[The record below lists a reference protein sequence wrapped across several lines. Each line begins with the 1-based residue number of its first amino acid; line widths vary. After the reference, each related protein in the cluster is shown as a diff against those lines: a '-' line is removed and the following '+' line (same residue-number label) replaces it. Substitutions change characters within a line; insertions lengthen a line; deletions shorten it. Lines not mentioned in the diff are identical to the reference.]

1 MYGTSFLSEDIDFG
15 NFAAIEEVIQEKV
28 GKRNFENS
36 N

>member
-1 MYGTSFLSEDIDFG
+1 MYGTSFLSEDIDFD
-15 NFAAIEEVIQEKV
+15 NFAAIEKAIPEKV